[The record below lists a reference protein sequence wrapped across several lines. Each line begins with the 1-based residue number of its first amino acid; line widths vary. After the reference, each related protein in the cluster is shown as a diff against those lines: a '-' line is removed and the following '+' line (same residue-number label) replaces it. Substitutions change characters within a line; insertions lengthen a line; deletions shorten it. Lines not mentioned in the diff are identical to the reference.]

1 MILSR
6 RCRTGNENNQTLEML
21 IIKIYQESRVIIGKN
36 AYSTELG
43 VVQGGDLSFML
54 FNLYL
59 EEDLGQSPETQTH
72 GQQGRPPGLCR

>member
-1 MILSR
+1 
-6 RCRTGNENNQTLEML
+6 ML

-36 AYSTELG
+36 DYSAELG

-59 EEDLGQSPETQTH
+59 EEVLGQSPETQTH
-72 GQQGRPPGLCR
+72 GQQGRPPGLSR